1 MALPGTLA
9 TIVGGICL
17 VLGVSAVAHDLS
29 QPLSDQAHA
38 RLDVGWMDSLS
49 PGPAPD
55 PAHAGVGTVLL
66 GDGALLGLS
75 SCASSQVSV
84 IPALTVESAVR
95 ELADRGVPRRLVVHI
110 GTSQGLTERDAR
122 DLIAV
127 LGTQTLVV
135 WSTIQLPD
143 DSRRF
148 AYETE
153 TNRVVRSLASEFGH
167 VRLLD
172 WNQLTAQRAD
182 LLLEDGFHPSP
193 RGCRVYERAASRL
206 LGEARAESSAA

>member
-1 MALPGTLA
+1 MSSPIRNGLCPSDR
-9 TIVGGICL
+9 L
-17 VLGVSAVAHDLS
+17 VPIPEAAHDGAVTVAALS
-29 QPLSDQAHA
+29 ADDA
-38 RLDVGWMDSLS
+38 VDSL
-49 PGPAPD
+49 
-55 PAHAGVGTVLL
+55 
-66 GDGALLGLS
+66 
-75 SCASSQVSV
+75 AS
-84 IPALTVESAVR
+84 
-95 ELADRGVPRRLVVHI
+95 RGVPRRAIVHI
-110 GTSQGLTERDAR
+110 GTSQGLTEQGAR

-127 LGTQTLVV
+127 LGSQTLIV